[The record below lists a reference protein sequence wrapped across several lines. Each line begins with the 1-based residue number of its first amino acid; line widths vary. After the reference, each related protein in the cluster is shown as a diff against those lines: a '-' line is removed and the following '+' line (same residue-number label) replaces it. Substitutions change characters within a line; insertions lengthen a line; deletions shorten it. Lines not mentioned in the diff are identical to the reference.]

1 MNYKCIRDYRK
12 NLGNGVVLIFS
23 AGKIYP
29 KEQIFQELPSFIVP
43 EYFEKLDKNNSC
55 LEQWVEPKQETQPI
69 FDTLL
74 NQIKA
79 THEKKN
85 HDYGNSFIKSMN
97 EFGMIAA
104 AIRLSDKLSRF
115 KTLINSAAQV
125 KDESIEDTLLDMAA
139 YAIMTVEYIKNE
151 NT

>member
-12 NLGNGVVLIFS
+12 NLGNGTALIFS

-29 KEQIFQELPSFIVP
+29 KEQIFQELPVFIVP

-55 LEQWVEPKQETQPI
+55 LEQWVKPKQETQPI

-97 EFGMIAA
+97 EFGMTAA

-115 KTLINSAAQV
+115 KTLINSEAQV

-139 YAIMTVEYIKNE
+139 YAIMTVEYIKNK